1 MGYDIYIYYI
11 KHKSLYLSIPSARP
25 KILDYVLDRNPI
37 ISNRRSSEIRN
48 PICSHINDVAYIHIC
63 TYIRCGRKM
72 ITKLSSEFKYIYKYF
87 RSFWIFLHNLLYL
100 ILIDTLNSQFFFN
113 IFVQESL

>member
-48 PICSHINDVAYIHIC
+48 PICSHINDVAYIHIR

-72 ITKLSSEFKYIYKYF
+72 ITNFLLNLNIYT
-87 RSFWIFLHNLLYL
+87 S
-100 ILIDTLNSQFFFN
+100 
-113 IFVQESL
+113 IFVVFGFFYIIYYI